1 MADTVIKKVDE
12 RALVRQSNELVEANY
27 KLTLA
32 EQKVILNFIAQID
45 TTRENFT
52 VNRINAKS
60 LSDACGFNAKSG
72 YWQLQDV
79 IKKLLTRS
87 IILQHRDGSG
97 WYGSHWV
104 QSCEYVTGKDGDSD
118 CAYVEFKLDERL
130 CPHFLQ
136 LRERFLKSDL
146 KSLIAFSHVYS
157 TRFYMIFKNRIKI
170 GHARFTFQELCKILE
185 LPQSY
190 QKKTTDLKSR
200 VIKVAVE
207 EINEKADI
215 TVEYAYYKQGGRAH
229 VGVDFTFYEKSKQKA
244 VPISER
250 PAQSEELDDEAQK
263 MLARLMNPDRWN
275 VTEKMARQLI
285 KDYPLSL
292 LDANLRYAY
301 KYRKNKT
308 SLGGWLISCIRND
321 EAGREQARV
330 AAKKAE
336 EKRQHEKAAEAAD
349 LKHGIFAEPDE
360 AAKRVETTYEILDNA
375 VKESNELGTYTILQV
390 KKYLSDGM
398 DEKAEKLLQMHQLT
412 LSAFREKYLP
422 EDKSK

>member
-1 MADTVIKKVDE
+1 MEKKSITLDRTRSVK
-12 RALVRQSNELVEANY
+12 QSNNLTIARY
-27 KLTLA
+27 KLTLL
-32 EQKVILNFIAQID
+32 E
-45 TTRENFT
+45 
-52 VNRINAKS
+52 NRILFALCS
-60 LSDACGFNAKSG
+60 
-72 YWQLQDV
+72 Q
-79 IKKLLTRS
+79 IKKNDDSFDRIRMSVADLADFCGIEGKNKYAKIRTISNNLMRKIVT
-87 IILQHRDGSG
+87 IPTVDGGEYTTHWLQARR
-97 WYGSHWV
+97 Y
-104 QSCEYVTGKDGDSD
+104 YPSD
-118 CAYVEFKLDERL
+118 CTIEFRLDDDLRGEL
-130 CPHFLQ
+130 LQ
-136 LRERFLKSDL
+136 LRAAYVNVPASMLISFKRAYSARLYLILKRMMDSGSYDFEYNLDFFRDKFELGKTYEKFSNLKDGVLDPCLTELNEKSNISIEWEYIKVKRSFKKIHFLLAYKEQEPFTVPAQP
-146 KSLIAFSHVYS
+146 K
-157 TRFYMIFKNRIKI
+157 KI
-170 GHARFTFQELCKILE
+170 SAGNFLTDDEQKIL
-185 LPQSY
+185 
-190 QKKTTDLKSR
+190 
-200 VIKVAVE
+200 
-207 EINEKADI
+207 N
-215 TVEYAYYKQGGRAH
+215 
-229 VGVDFTFYEKSKQKA
+229 
-244 VPISER
+244 
-250 PAQSEELDDEAQK
+250 
-263 MLARLMNPDRWN
+263 RLMNPDRWN
-275 VTEKMARQLI
+275 ITEKMARQLI

-349 LKHGIFAEPDE
+349 LKHGIFADPDE